1 MKFKSEK
8 KTNLRIVLLLVALV
22 VIVLIMVVFAYLY
35 SIGLVSVLFLSG
47 SEAATIN
54 AAKNVCVERGCVLAA
69 AEIINSLDE
78 KVDPCTGK
86 R

>member
-1 MKFKSEK
+1 MKFKSERK
-8 KTNLRIVLLLVALV
+8 PNSRTILLLVALV
-22 VIVLIMVVFAYLY
+22 AIVLIMVVLAYLY
-35 SIGLVSVLFLSG
+35 SIGLVSVLFLGS

-54 AAKNVCVERGCVLAA
+54 AAKNVCLERGCVLAA

-86 R
+86 